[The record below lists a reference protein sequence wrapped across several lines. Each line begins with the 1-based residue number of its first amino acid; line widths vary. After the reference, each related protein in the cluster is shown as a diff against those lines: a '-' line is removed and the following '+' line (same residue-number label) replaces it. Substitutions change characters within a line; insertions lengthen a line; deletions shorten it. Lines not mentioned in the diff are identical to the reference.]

1 VSSVP
6 VVAIVGRTNVGKS
19 TLFNTLAGRRIAVVE
34 DEPGVTRDRHYQMVT
49 KWGFPFTL
57 IDTGG
62 LVGDQDEELQSAVT
76 KQALLAIKE
85 SDAVIAVFDGKAGV
99 HPLDEEVVR
108 LLRRSTKPVIWVG
121 NKTEKEHMRMQAN
134 ELYALGIEPLLFVS
148 AAQSVGIKEL
158 VATLKEVLAQKA
170 IDAQVVADVN
180 PGIRLAIV
188 GRPNV
193 GKSTLVNRLVGEER
207 VVASSKPGT
216 TRDAIDVTLMRNGQ
230 KFTIVDTAG
239 LRRKSKVEDD
249 GSERYSNIRALNTL
263 SECDVAVLLLD
274 ATQGLPSDQDIRIG
288 TLIHERGRAFI
299 IVVNKWDAIE
309 KDTNSTKEYEQMV
322 RASFLEAPYAP
333 ILFVSG
339 LTGQRAFS
347 VLDMVLKVSQESER
361 KISGEELYEALQ
373 KLTQRNVPPV
383 YHGAPIRFYRIEQTG
398 VKPHNIVIHVNHPRG
413 LTPSYIRY
421 LRSALREIFPLV
433 GCDLKLYFRKRGKRA
448 EEQDP
453 SGESENED
461 RDVTAG

>member
-1 VSSVP
+1 MSSIP

-19 TLFNTLAGRRIAVVE
+19 TLFNTLAGKRIAVVE
-34 DEPGVTRDRHYQMVT
+34 DEPGVTRDRHYQLVS

-76 KQALLAIKE
+76 KQALLAIQE
-85 SDAVIAVFDGKAGV
+85 SDVVLAVFDGKNGV

-108 LLRRSTKPVIWVG
+108 LLRRSTKPVIWVA

-134 ELYALGIEPLLFVS
+134 EIYALGVEPLLFVS
-148 AAQSVGIKEL
+148 ASQHTGIKEL
-158 VATLKEVLAQKA
+158 VATLKETLAQKA
-170 IDAQVVADVN
+170 IDIKVTEDPN

-193 GKSTLVNRLVGEER
+193 GKSTLVNKLVGEER

-216 TRDAIDVTLMRNGQ
+216 TRDAIDITLTRNGQ

-263 SECDVAVLLLD
+263 SECDVAVLVLD
-274 ATQGLPSDQDIRIG
+274 ATQGMPSDQDIRIG

-309 KDTNSTKEYEQMV
+309 KTTNSTKEFEEMV
-322 RASFLEAPYAP
+322 RASFMEAPYAP

-339 LTGQRAFS
+339 LTGQRAVS
-347 VLDMVLKVSQESER
+347 ILDTAVKVSEAAEQ
-361 KISGEELYEALQ
+361 IIPQDDLYQAMQ
-373 KLTQRNVPPV
+373 AAIQRNVPPA

-398 VKPHNIVIHVNHPRG
+398 TKPHNIQIQVNQPRG
-413 LTPSYIRY
+413 LTPNYIRY
-421 LRSALREIFPLV
+421 FRSALREKFPLI
-433 GCDLKLYFRKRGKRA
+433 GCELKLYFRKRGKRVEA
-448 EEQDP
+448 DDP
-453 SGESENED
+453 SQEAAAD
-461 RDVTAG
+461 